1 MGNTKIVVIGSG
13 PGGYVAAIRAAQ
25 LGGDVV
31 VVEKGKIGGT
41 CLNVG
46 CIPTKA
52 LLHTAELY
60 EEALHGEKFG
70 VMGDVRI
77 DFSKAQKRKESI
89 VNQLV
94 NGVNG
99 LLKVNK
105 VRILKG
111 HGTILSRNQVKVQ
124 MEGKEDVIL
133 EADRIIVATGSSP
146 FIPPIPGVES
156 KYCITSTGA
165 LELKEIPE
173 TMVIVGGGVIGIEI
187 ASMYSAMG
195 TRIQVV
201 EMQPEI
207 LPNMD
212 VELVRMLKKQMQQ
225 KGIEF
230 HTSAKVMRIS
240 DLADQAQVD
249 VIDKDGRNL
258 VLKGDQVL
266 LSVGRKTN
274 VEGIGLES
282 LGIQVERGRILV
294 DEKMETN
301 VKGVYAIGDCN
312 GKMMLAHV
320 ASYQG
325 EVAAE
330 NALGHTSLASL
341 KSNPSCLYT
350 SPELASVGI
359 TEEMAKERNLSYKV
373 GKFSLAGNGKSLIMD
388 SEGMVKVIAGTE
400 HGEILGVHILGP
412 RATDLIAECALA
424 IEMEATVDELIQTI
438 HAHPTVSEAI
448 KEAMLASDKRA
459 IHMPNRQR

>member
-25 LGGDVV
+25 LGGDVT
-31 VVEKGKIGGT
+31 VVEKDKIGGT

-77 DFSKAQKRKESI
+77 DFTKAQKRKESI

-94 NGVNG
+94 SGVNG

-105 VRILKG
+105 IKVVKG
-111 HGTILSRNQVKVQ
+111 SGTIVNAKQVKVQ
-124 MEGKEDVIL
+124 NAGKDDVFL
-133 EADRIIVATGSSP
+133 EADRIIIATGSSP
-146 FIPPIPGVES
+146 FIPPIEGVET
-156 KYCITSTGA
+156 KHCITSTGA
-165 LELKEIPE
+165 LELTEIPK

-195 TRIQVV
+195 TKIYVV

-212 VELVRMLKKQMQQ
+212 VELVKMLKKQMQQ
-225 KGIEF
+225 KGIVF
-230 HTSAKVMRIS
+230 HTSAKVVKIS
-240 DLADQAQVD
+240 ELTDGARVD
-249 VIDKDGRNL
+249 VIDETGKRL
-258 VLKGDQVL
+258 ELHGDKVL

-282 LGIQVERGRILV
+282 LGIKVERGRILV
-294 DEKMETN
+294 NEKMETN
-301 VKGVYAIGDCN
+301 VDGVYAIGDCN

-330 NALGHTSLASL
+330 NALGHNSIASL
-341 KSNPSCLYT
+341 KSNPSCVYT
-350 SPELASVGI
+350 NPELASVGI
-359 TEEMAKERNLSYKV
+359 TEEMAKEKNIAYKL
-373 GKFSLAGNGKSLIMD
+373 GRFSLAGNGKSLIMD
-388 SEGMVKVIAGTE
+388 SEGMVKVIVGKE
-400 HGEILGVHILGP
+400 FGEILGVHILGP
-412 RATDLIAECALA
+412 RATDLIQECALA
-424 IEMEATVDELIQTI
+424 IEMEATVDELIRTI

-459 IHMPNRQR
+459 IHMPNR

>member
-31 VVEKGKIGGT
+31 VIEEDKIGGT

-60 EEALHGEKFG
+60 ENARHGEAYG
-70 VMGDVRI
+70 VMADVRI
-77 DFSKAQKRKESI
+77 DFGKAQKRKDSI

-94 NGVNG
+94 GGVNG

-105 VRILKG
+105 IKVVKG
-111 HGTILSRNQVKVQ
+111 HGTIVNKRQVKV
-124 MEGKEDVIL
+124 ESPGKDDVML
-133 EADRIIVATGSSP
+133 YADKIIIATGSVP

-156 KYCITSTGA
+156 KHCVTSTGA
-165 LELKEIPE
+165 LEFKEIPKS
-173 TMVIVGGGVIGIEI
+173 MVIVGGGVIGVEI
-187 ASMYSAMG
+187 ATMYSAMG
-195 TRIQVV
+195 TKVHVV
-201 EMQPEI
+201 EMLSEI

-212 VELVRMLKKQMQQ
+212 VELVKMLKKQFIQ

-230 HTSAKVMRIS
+230 HTSAKVVKIS
-240 DLADQAQVD
+240 DVDGGARVD
-249 VIDKDGRNL
+249 VIDKEGKNIE
-258 VLKGDQVL
+258 LKGEKVL
-266 LSVGRKTN
+266 LSVGRRTN
-274 VEGIGLES
+274 VAGLGLDEVGIATD
-282 LGIQVERGRILV
+282 RGRILV

-301 VKGVYAIGDCN
+301 VDGVYAIGDCN
-312 GKMMLAHV
+312 GQMMLAHV

-330 NALGHTSLASL
+330 NALGHASKSSLR
-341 KSNPSCLYT
+341 SNPSCVYT
-350 SPELASVGI
+350 NPEFASVGI
-359 TEEMAKERNLSYKV
+359 TEEMAKEQNLSYKA
-373 GKFSLAGNGKSLIMD
+373 GKFSLAGNGKSLIIGT
-388 SEGMVKVIAGTE
+388 EGMIKVIVGKE
-400 HGEILGVHILGP
+400 YGEILGVHILGP
-412 RATDLIAECALA
+412 RATDLIGECALA
-424 IEMEATVDELIQTI
+424 VEMEATVDELIQTI

-459 IHMPNRQR
+459 IHMPNR